1 MLFAWVG
8 VRVREAVVTGACQS
22 KEHVLSSRH
31 AHVNELERRLMSVY
45 RKESFSSKE
54 SDTMNLQSIY
64 TVLRILIGINS
75 YSNRISL
82 LNSNRIFMSVVCAHC
97 FCFVVH
103 VHLPYRPKFGFLLVL
118 FFSPQE
124 ICTNESRG
132 CHDDKRGVS
141 HAVVT

>member
-31 AHVNELERRLMSVY
+31 AHVNELERRSDVCL
-45 RKESFSSKE
+45 SKGILFQQRIRHY
-54 SDTMNLQSIY
+54 DLQSIY

-124 ICTNESRG
+124 RFAQMKVVVVMTIS
-132 CHDDKRGVS
+132 
-141 HAVVT
+141 AV